1 MTFFKIDNIYK
12 TFQINTPQENP
23 VLKGLSL
30 EANEGDFI
38 SVIGGNGAGKST
50 LLNSIA
56 GSFPIDQ
63 GSIMIQGEE
72 MTKLSEEA
80 RAKRI
85 ARVFQDPLMG
95 TAPRMT
101 VAENM
106 AISLKRGEFRG
117 LSKTLTDEVRE
128 RFQAELSDVGLGL
141 ENRLNEE
148 VGSLSGGQ
156 RQIIAML
163 MATLKK
169 PDVLLL
175 DEHVA
180 ALDPH
185 ATETVMELTKNRVE
199 KDNITTLM
207 ITHNMQHAIDYGNRL
222 VMMDQGKIIVN
233 LTSKEKQNLSVD
245 DLIDLFKKKSSPD
258 SLSDR
263 VLLS

>member
-233 LTSKEKQNLSVD
+233 LTSEEKQNLSVD

>member
-63 GSIMIQGEE
+63 GSIIIQGEE